1 MLGKRRISIFH
12 VSGGTPTTPL
22 PLGHLSIFT
31 QKKTLPFAYIIYSF
45 LWRYNIRYN
54 SVFIERIS
62 YIIPLFHCFFAD
74 PRRLSQQNY
83 RFLQRR
89 NVTAPNPTPPPY
101 VATFLVQKSI
111 CYASLMLTR
120 RKDVLRANIVYYFI
134 ELRFLAFRK
143 FQVNIVEQRTRLIWS
158 VCSKSHKW

>member
-1 MLGKRRISIFH
+1 ML
-12 VSGGTPTTPL
+12 
-22 PLGHLSIFT
+22 
-31 QKKTLPFAYIIYSF
+31 
-45 LWRYNIRYN
+45 
-54 SVFIERIS
+54 
-62 YIIPLFHCFFAD
+62 HCFIAFLPILAI
-74 PRRLSQQNY
+74 SQQNY
-83 RFLQRR
+83 RFSPQR

-143 FQVNIVEQRTRLIWS
+143 FQVNIVEQRTRLI
-158 VCSKSHKW
+158 